1 METEFLWVSQMVA
14 QIMVLLY
21 ANTRRDSEPVLMGL
35 HWGKQVAEIM
45 IIIDTISALRPIHYN
60 RELWEI

>member
-21 ANTRRDSEPVLMGL
+21 ANTRRDSELVLMGL
-35 HWGKQVAEIM
+35 HWGKHVAEIM
-45 IIIDTISALRPIHYN
+45 IIIDTISALRPIPYN
-60 RELWEI
+60 QELWEI